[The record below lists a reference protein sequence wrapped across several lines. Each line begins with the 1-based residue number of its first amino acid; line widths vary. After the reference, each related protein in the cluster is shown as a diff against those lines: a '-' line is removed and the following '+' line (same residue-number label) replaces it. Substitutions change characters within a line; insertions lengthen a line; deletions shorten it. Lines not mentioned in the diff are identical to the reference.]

1 MFRDFHSNIQFSS
14 CFTKPF
20 YTHNPILLAGD
31 IEKFTFLRFKMD
43 DTDFDRLMQ
52 IQRMTASRIRQES
65 EVDNKIKI
73 LDIITSLTSFKKPKV
88 QIEEVIIE
96 ANVQGLAEAEVMATI
111 DELKKDHLVREPEPG
126 YISL

>member
-1 MFRDFHSNIQFSS
+1 
-14 CFTKPF
+14 
-20 YTHNPILLAGD
+20 
-31 IEKFTFLRFKMD
+31 MD